1 MTPAPSAVIE
11 ARLNGRLGAFE
22 LDVDLSAPAS
32 GVTALI
38 GPSGCG
44 KTTLLRCLSGLCR
57 MTGTVKVNGAV
68 WQDASRFTPPHRRP
82 VGYVFQE
89 ASLFPHLSVRRNL
102 MFGLTRTEGA
112 RTLSFDQAV
121 DLLDLAPLLERSPAK
136 LSGGER
142 QRVAIGRALLVQPEL
157 LLMDEPVS
165 SLDVESKAEI
175 IGRLEQINQTL
186 AIPVI
191 YVSHDRMEV
200 ARFADRVLA
209 MRDGR
214 IDVAAGPSVSESQAQ
229 AELAGLSEAQV
240 RRLALTALMSGQR
253 PAAGDR

>member
-1 MTPAPSAVIE
+1 MAGPEAAIE
-11 ARLNGRLGAFE
+11 ARLHGKLGAFE
-22 LDVDLSAPAS
+22 LDVDLQAEAA

-44 KTTLLRCLSGLCR
+44 KTTLLRCLAGLCR
-57 MTGTVKVNGAV
+57 LAGSVTFKGAV
-68 WQDASRFTPPHRRP
+68 WQDAHHFEPAHRRP

-89 ASLFPHLSVRRNL
+89 ASLFPHLSVRQNL
-102 MFGLTRTEGA
+102 TFGLRRAATAT
-112 RTLSFDQAV
+112 TVPFDAAV
-121 DLLDLAPLLERSPAK
+121 DLLNLTPLLERSPAK

-142 QRVAIGRALLVQPEL
+142 QRVAIGRAMLVQPEL

-175 IGRLEQINQTL
+175 IERLEQIHRSL
-186 AIPVI
+186 ATPIV
-191 YVSHDRMEV
+191 YVSHDPFEV

-214 IDVAAGPSVSESQAQ
+214 IVGSASPVPESQARD
-229 AELAGLSEAQV
+229 ELEGLSDKQIK
-240 RRLALTALMSGQR
+240 RLALTALMAGLR
-253 PAAGDR
+253 PPGERA